1 MAIKQAKIITV
12 TSVKGGSGKSTTVL
26 NIAGILSE
34 KNLKTVIVDMD
45 LYSGMISAAL
55 NIESDN
61 DIYTMVDDLGG
72 SRFKQIE
79 NYVKPY
85 NENIDIISAPKD
97 PRNVLKIHP
106 SYIDIIIN
114 RLRYKYDV
122 ILIDTNHIIDQINL
136 VTFDLSD
143 KIIYVLPN
151 DLMAFKNMK
160 TMISIYQDMG
170 LDKYIVV
177 LNDSLGYDHFS
188 YYDIKSILGI
198 DIKYV
203 LPKSFYVKNIQKYVT
218 NGKILTLEKNFTH
231 SKGTLILKELVEDIL
246 K

>member
-1 MAIKQAKIITV
+1 MAIKQAKVITV
-12 TSVKGGSGKSTTVL
+12 TSVKGGSGKSTMVL
-26 NIAGILSE
+26 NLAGILSE

-45 LYSGMISAAL
+45 LYSGAIGAAL
-55 NIESDN
+55 NIEPDK
-61 DIYTMVDDLGG
+61 DIYTMVDDLSG

-79 NYVKPY
+79 DYVKPY

-106 SYIDIIIN
+106 NYIDIIIN

-170 LDKYIVV
+170 LDKYTIV
-177 LNDSLGYDHFS
+177 LNNSLGYDFFS
-188 YYDIKSILGI
+188 YHDVKTVLGVDINYI
-198 DIKYV
+198 
-203 LPKSFYVKNIQKYVT
+203 LPKSFYVKNIQKYV
-218 NGKILTLEKNFTH
+218 NDGKILTLEKSFAH
-231 SKGTLILKELVEDIL
+231 SKGTLVLKELVEEVL